1 MVAGAR
7 SPSAV
12 SSSES
17 AMAVKSASM
26 GAGSIGERP
35 NCRVPDRPT
44 RFSTWNLYGFATHIA
59 AMEAIVSQSALQP
72 AHAHAHHGPAERLPT
87 LMLGAIGVVYGD
99 IGTSPLYAMKESFLG
114 PHPLAVDAPHI
125 FGVLS
130 LVFWSLMLIVTVKY
144 VLVAMRADNRGE
156 GGSFA
161 LLSLIARNLAG
172 KRWTSTLVIL
182 GVLAT
187 CLFYG
192 DAMITPAISVLS
204 AVEGLT
210 IAEPQLQP
218 LVVPISIAILVG
230 LFVVQSRGTA
240 KVGRIFGPVILV
252 YLAALAVLGV
262 SNTLVHP
269 EIVAALSPTWA
280 LQFFATDFK
289 LAFLALGSVFLAV
302 TGAETLYADMGH
314 FGRRAIGWSWLT
326 LVYPCLML
334 NYLGQGALL
343 LGHPAAAENPF
354 YLMAPDWARLPL
366 VFIATA
372 ATIIA
377 SKAVISGAF
386 SITHQAVQLGFLPRL
401 KTEHTSEK
409 AAGQIYI
416 PAVNWGLL
424 FMVIV
429 LVLGFR
435 ESGKLASA
443 YGIAVTGTML
453 ITTIMLGF
461 LVFQVWSWNR
471 ALATATIGLFVL
483 VDGAYFAS
491 NITKIPDGGWF
502 PLLVA
507 AVSFTVLT
515 TWAKGRQL
523 MRERLSEAALPLA
536 IFIKSAAASV
546 HRVRG
551 TSVFLSTSAE
561 TVPAALLHNLKHN
574 QVLHARVLILNV
586 KVEEVPHVPS
596 EKRLEVHDAGQ
607 GFYRVVLHY
616 GFMEEVDIPR
626 DLARVDTCGEPFN
639 MMSTSFF
646 LGRQKLIASKRRAG
660 MALWRERLFAWMLKS
675 SESAMEFFKLPTN
688 RVVELGSQLQI

>member
-1 MVAGAR
+1 M
-7 SPSAV
+7 PQC
-12 SSSES
+12 
-17 AMAVKSASM
+17 
-26 GAGSIGERP
+26 
-35 NCRVPDRPT
+35 NN
-44 RFSTWNLYGFATHIA
+44 STWNLYEVRPHSTWVNEITADNILSSGEA
-59 AMEAIVSQSALQP
+59 ASY
-72 AHAHAHHGPAERLPT
+72 HGPKDALPK

-99 IGTSPLYAMKESFLG
+99 IGTSPLYTMKESFLG
-114 PHPLAVDAPHI
+114 PHPLAVDRLHI
-125 FGVLS
+125 FGVIS
-130 LVFWSLMLIVTVKY
+130 LIFWSLMLVVTVKY
-144 VLVAMRADNRGE
+144 VFVAMRADNRGE

-161 LLSLIARNLAG
+161 LLSLIARNLGHKKWAPA
-172 KRWTSTLVIL
+172 LVMM

-210 IAEPQLQP
+210 VVEAGLQP
-218 LVVPISIAILVG
+218 LVIPIAIGILIG
-230 LFVVQSRGTA
+230 LFFVQSRGTA
-240 KVGRIFGPVILV
+240 KVGNFFGPVILIYMAV
-252 YLAALAVLGV
+252 LAALGV
-262 SNTLVHP
+262 SNILTQP
-269 EIVAALSPTWA
+269 EIVTALSPTWA
-280 LQFFATDFK
+280 GKFFLVNPK

-314 FGRRAIGWSWLT
+314 FGRKAIGFSWLG

-334 NYLGQGALL
+334 NYIGQGALM
-343 LGHPAAAENPF
+343 LGDPKTAANPF

-366 VFIATA
+366 VGIATA

-377 SKAVISGAF
+377 SQAVISGAF
-386 SITHQAVQLGFLPRL
+386 SVTHQAVQLGFLPRL
-401 KTEHTSEK
+401 KTEHTSAK

-424 FMVIV
+424 FMVII

-435 ESGKLASA
+435 ESGRLASA

-453 ITTIMLGF
+453 ITTMMLAV
-461 LVFQVWSWNR
+461 LVFQVWRWNKI
-471 ALATATIGLFVL
+471 LAAVTIGVFLL
-483 VDGAYFAS
+483 VDGTFFAS

-507 AVSFTVLT
+507 AISFTVLT

-523 MRERLSEAALPLA
+523 MRKRLSESALPLEV
-536 IFIKSAAASV
+536 FIKSAASSV

-551 TSVFLSTSAE
+551 TSVFLSTSADV
-561 TVPAALLHNLKHN
+561 VPAALLHNLKHN
-574 QVLHARVLILNV
+574 QVLHERVLILNV
-586 KVEEVPHVPS
+586 KVEEVPHFPAD
-596 EKRLEVHDAGQ
+596 KRLEAHDAGQ
-607 GFYRVVLHY
+607 GFYRVILHY
-616 GFMEEVDIPR
+616 GYMEEVDVPR
-626 DLARVDTCGEPFN
+626 DLARIDTCGAPFS

-646 LGRQKLIASKRRAG
+646 LGRQKLIASKKQPG
-660 MALWRERLFAWMLKS
+660 MALWREKLFAWMLKS

>member
-1 MVAGAR
+1 MATAF
-7 SPSAV
+7 SDTAFHADNV
-12 SSSES
+12 S
-17 AMAVKSASM
+17 V
-26 GAGSIGERP
+26 
-35 NCRVPDRPT
+35 
-44 RFSTWNLYGFATHIA
+44 
-59 AMEAIVSQSALQP
+59 
-72 AHAHAHHGPAERLPT
+72 HHGPREALPK

-99 IGTSPLYAMKESFLG
+99 IGTSPLYTMKESFLG
-114 PHPLAVDAPHI
+114 PHPLAVDPLHI

-130 LVFWSLMLIVTVKY
+130 LIFWSLMLIVTFKY
-144 VLVAMRADNRGE
+144 VLVAMRADNKGE

-161 LLSLIARNLAG
+161 LLSLIARNLEG
-172 KRWTSTLVIL
+172 KKWTASLVIL

-210 IAEPQLQP
+210 IVEARLQP
-218 LVVPISIAILVG
+218 LVIPIAIGILIG
-230 LFVVQSRGTA
+230 LFLVQARGTA
-240 KVGRIFGPVILV
+240 KVGGLFGPVILI
-252 YLAALAVLGV
+252 YLAALAALGI
-262 SNTLVHP
+262 SNIVAHP
-269 EIVAALSPTWA
+269 EIVQALSPHWA
-280 LQFFATDFK
+280 VQFFLVNPK

-314 FGRRAIGWSWLT
+314 FGRKAIGFSWLG
-326 LVYPCLML
+326 LVYPCLAL

-343 LGHPAAAENPF
+343 LGSPEAATNPF
-354 YLMAPDWARLPL
+354 YLMAPEWARLPL

-377 SKAVISGAF
+377 SQAVISGAF
-386 SITHQAVQLGFLPRL
+386 SVTHQAVQLGFLPRL
-401 KTEHTSEK
+401 RTEHTSEK

-416 PAVNWGLL
+416 PAVNWGLMA
-424 FMVIV
+424 MVI
-429 LVLGFR
+429 LLILGFR
-435 ESGKLASA
+435 ESGRLASA

-453 ITTIMLGF
+453 ITTIMLGV
-461 LVFQVWSWNR
+461 LVFQVWRWNR
-471 ALATATIGLFVL
+471 ILATATIGLFLL
-483 VDGAYFAS
+483 VDGLYFAS
-491 NITKIPDGGWF
+491 NITKIHDGGWF

-515 TWAKGRQL
+515 TWSKGRRL
-523 MRERLSEAALPLA
+523 LRERLMEAALPLPV
-536 IFIKSAAASV
+536 FIKSVAKSV

-551 TSVFLSTSAE
+551 TSVFLSASAD

-574 QVLHARVLILNV
+574 QVLHERVLILNV
-586 KVEEVPHVPS
+586 KVEEVPHVPPT
-596 EKRLEVHDAGQ
+596 KRVEIHDAGQ
-607 GFYRVVLHY
+607 GFYRVILHY

-626 DLARVDTCGEPFN
+626 DLAGIKTCGEPFN

-646 LGRQKLIASKRRAG
+646 LGRQKLIPTKSTKHPG
-660 MALWRERLFAWMLKS
+660 MALWRERLFAWMMKN

>member
-1 MVAGAR
+1 
-7 SPSAV
+7 
-12 SSSES
+12 
-17 AMAVKSASM
+17 MATAIP
-26 GAGSIGERP
+26 AADLTADNIA
-35 NCRVPDRPT
+35 T
-44 RFSTWNLYGFATHIA
+44 R
-59 AMEAIVSQSALQP
+59 
-72 AHAHAHHGPAERLPT
+72 HGPSETLPK

-114 PHPLAVDAPHI
+114 PHPLEVDRLHI

-130 LVFWSLMLIVTVKY
+130 LIFWSLMLIVTVKY
-144 VLVAMRADNRGE
+144 ILVAMRADNKGE

-172 KRWTSTLVIL
+172 KKWTASLVVL

-204 AVEGLT
+204 AVEGLE
-210 IAEPQLQP
+210 IVQSGLQP
-218 LVVPISIAILVG
+218 VVIPISIAILVG
-230 LFVVQSRGTA
+230 LFVVQSRGTT
-240 KVGRIFGPVILV
+240 KVGNLFGPVILI

-262 SNTLVHP
+262 MNIMAHP
-269 EIVAALSPTWA
+269 EIVGALSPSWA
-280 LQFFATDFK
+280 ARFFFINPK

-314 FGRRAIGWSWLT
+314 FGRKAIAFSWLT

-343 LGHPAAAENPF
+343 LGSPAAAQNPF
-354 YLMAPDWARLPL
+354 YLMAPEWARLPL
-366 VFIATA
+366 VGIATA

-377 SKAVISGAF
+377 SQAVISGAF
-386 SITHQAVQLGFLPRL
+386 SVTHQAIQLGFLPRL
-401 KTEHTSEK
+401 RTEHTSEK
-409 AAGQIYI
+409 ALGQIYI

-424 FMVIV
+424 FMVAL

-435 ESGKLASA
+435 ESGRLASA

-453 ITTIMLGF
+453 ITTVMLGF
-461 LVFQVWSWNR
+461 LVFQVWKWNR
-471 ALATATIGLFVL
+471 LLATATIGVFLV
-483 VDGAYFAS
+483 VDGTYFAS

-502 PLLVA
+502 PLLIA
-507 AVSFTVLT
+507 AISFTVLT

-523 MRERLSEAALPLA
+523 MRARLQESSLPLSV
-536 IFIKSAAASV
+536 FIKSAAASV

-551 TSVFLSTSAE
+551 TSVFLSAAADN
-561 TVPAALLHNLKHN
+561 VPAALLHNLKHN
-574 QVLHARVLILNV
+574 QVLHERVLILHV
-586 KVEEVPHVPS
+586 KVEEVPHVS
-596 EKRLEVHDAGQ
+596 AENRVEVHDAGQ
-607 GFYRVVLHY
+607 GFYRVILHY
-616 GFMEEVDIPR
+616 GFMQEVDIPR
-626 DLARVDTCGEPFN
+626 DLALISTCGDPFN
-639 MMSTSFF
+639 MMNTSFF
-646 LGRQKLIASKRRAG
+646 LGRQKLIASKKVPG
-660 MALWRERLFAWMLKS
+660 MALWREKLFAWMLKS

>member
-1 MVAGAR
+1 MDAAG
-7 SPSAV
+7 
-12 SSSES
+12 
-17 AMAVKSASM
+17 
-26 GAGSIGERP
+26 
-35 NCRVPDRPT
+35 VP
-44 RFSTWNLYGFATHIA
+44 A
-59 AMEAIVSQSALQP
+59 ADSHKHS
-72 AHAHAHHGPAERLPT
+72 LPT

-99 IGTSPLYAMKESFLG
+99 IGTSPLYTMKESFLG
-114 PHPLAVDAPHI
+114 PHPLAVDPLHI

-130 LVFWSLMLIVTVKY
+130 LIFWSLMLVVTLKY
-144 VLVAMRADNRGE
+144 VFVAMRADNRGE

-161 LLSLIARNLAG
+161 LLSLISRNLGHKKWAPA
-172 KRWTSTLVIL
+172 LVMM

-210 IAEPQLQP
+210 VVEAGMQP
-218 LVVPISIAILVG
+218 LVIPISIAILVG
-230 LFVVQSRGTA
+230 LFLVQSRGTA
-240 KVGRIFGPVILV
+240 KVGILFGPVILI
-252 YLAALAVLGV
+252 YMAALALLGV
-262 SNTLVHP
+262 SNIIQHP
-269 EIVAALSPTWA
+269 EVLRALSPTWA
-280 LQFFATDFK
+280 IRFFFVNPR

-314 FGRRAIGWSWLT
+314 FGRKAIGFSWLG
-326 LVYPCLML
+326 LVYPCLIL
-334 NYLGQGALL
+334 NYAGQGALM
-343 LGHPAAAENPF
+343 LGDPHTATNPF

-366 VFIATA
+366 VVIATA

-377 SKAVISGAF
+377 SQAVISGAF
-386 SITHQAVQLGFLPRL
+386 SVTHQAVQLGFLPRL
-401 KTEHTSEK
+401 RTEHTSEK
-409 AAGQIYI
+409 ALGQIYI
-416 PAVNWGLL
+416 PAVNFGLL
-424 FMVIV
+424 FMVIL
-429 LVLGFR
+429 LVIGFR
-435 ESGKLASA
+435 ESGRLASA

-453 ITTIMLGF
+453 ITTMMLAV
-461 LVFQVWSWNR
+461 LVFQVWRWNKVI
-471 ALATATIGLFVL
+471 ASATIGLFL
-483 VDGAYFAS
+483 IVDGAYFAS

-507 AVSFTVLT
+507 AISFTVLT

-523 MRERLSEAALPLA
+523 MRQRLAESALPLA
-536 IFIKSAAASV
+536 VFIKSVAKSV

-574 QVLHARVLILNV
+574 QVLHSRVLILNV
-586 KVEEVPHVPS
+586 KVEEVPQIAPD
-596 EKRLEVHDAGQ
+596 KRVELHDSGS
-607 GFYRVVLHY
+607 GFYRVILHY

-626 DLARVDTCGEPFN
+626 DLAAISTCGEPFN

-646 LGRQKLIASKRRAG
+646 LGRQKLIASKRHAG
-660 MALWRERLFAWMLKS
+660 MALWREKLFAWMLKS

>member
-1 MVAGAR
+1 MHDITADNVIDA
-7 SPSAV
+7 P
-12 SSSES
+12 
-17 AMAVKSASM
+17 
-26 GAGSIGERP
+26 
-35 NCRVPDRPT
+35 
-44 RFSTWNLYGFATHIA
+44 A
-59 AMEAIVSQSALQP
+59 AP
-72 AHAHAHHGPAERLPT
+72 HGPQEPLPK

-114 PHPLAVDAPHI
+114 PHPLSVDRLHI

-130 LVFWSLMLIVTVKY
+130 LIFWSLMLIVTVKY
-144 VLVAMRADNRGE
+144 VIVAMRADNRGE

-172 KRWTSTLVIL
+172 KKWTATLIML

-204 AVEGLT
+204 AVEGLSV
-210 IAEPQLQP
+210 AEPSFQALVIP
-218 LVVPISIAILVG
+218 LSIAILIL
-230 LFVVQSRGTA
+230 LFLVQSRGTA
-240 KVGRIFGPVILV
+240 KVGGIFGPVILL
-252 YLAALAVLGV
+252 YLAALAVLGIT
-262 SNTLVHP
+262 NILAHP
-269 EIVAALSPTWA
+269 EIVTALSPTWA
-280 LQFFATDFK
+280 GRFFLLNPR

-314 FGRRAIGWSWLT
+314 FGRKAIGWSWLT

-343 LGHPAAAENPF
+343 LVHPSAAANPF
-354 YLMAPDWARLPL
+354 FLMAPQWARLPL
-366 VFIATA
+366 VFVATA

-377 SKAVISGAF
+377 SQAVISGAF
-386 SITHQAVQLGFLPRL
+386 SVTHQAVQLGFLPRL
-401 KTEHTSEK
+401 RTEHTSEK
-409 AAGQIYI
+409 ALGQIYI
-416 PAVNWGLL
+416 PAVNWGLM

-435 ESGKLASA
+435 ASSNLASA

-453 ITTIMLGF
+453 ITTVMLGF
-461 LVFQVWSWNR
+461 LVFQVWRWNKL
-471 ALATATIGLFVL
+471 LATATIGLFLL
-483 VDGAYFAS
+483 VDGTYFAS

-507 AVSFTVLT
+507 AVAFTILT
-515 TWAKGRQL
+515 TWAKGRAL
-523 MRERLSEAALPLA
+523 MRKRLEEAALPLPV
-536 IFIKSAAASV
+536 FVKSTAASV

-561 TVPAALLHNLKHN
+561 SVPAALLHNLKHN
-574 QVLHARVLILNV
+574 QVLHDRVLILNV
-586 KVEEVPHVPS
+586 KVEEVPHVPP
-596 EKRLEVHDAGQ
+596 EKRIELHDAGH
-607 GFYRVVLHY
+607 GFYRVILHY
-616 GFMEEVDIPR
+616 GFMQEVDIPR
-626 DLARVDTCGEPFN
+626 DLAAITTCGEPFN

-646 LGRQKLIASKRRAG
+646 LGRQKLIAAKKAPG
-660 MALWRERLFAWMLKS
+660 MALWREKLFAWMLKS